1 MASHAE
7 AATKDKIKLLQDSL
21 PCSCEKCKLAAEN
34 SELSEND
41 EIFLNCN
48 DDRCRRFLI
57 GCKGDVGKAAHIL
70 TGSLIWRHKFQ
81 ADDAIVDTPEAL
93 QREELLQTALP
104 YCYQNH
110 VDKHGNTI
118 YIESTGLC
126 DVEKMLK
133 IGTEPFLKNHVR
145 INEKCID
152 SKTGKRLVILDLLG
166 LNSSMLGS
174 GGFALLKKMIDLD
187 QRHYPESMYK
197 MFIINAPWLLS
208 TAFEV
213 VKPWLDPMTLSK
225 IQILGEDY
233 KEILLKDIGID
244 QLPFYLGGKCVRTSN
259 STIQIAHLLIQLLTI
274 LQ

>member
-1 MASHAE
+1 M
-7 AATKDKIKLLQDSL
+7 
-21 PCSCEKCKLAAEN
+21 
-34 SELSEND
+34 
-41 EIFLNCN
+41 
-48 DDRCRRFLI
+48 
-57 GCKGDVGKAAHIL
+57 
-70 TGSLIWRHKFQ
+70 
-81 ADDAIVDTPEAL
+81 
-93 QREELLQTALP
+93 QTALP

-133 IGTEPFLKNHVR
+133 IGAEPFLKNHVR

>member
-1 MASHAE
+1 
-7 AATKDKIKLLQDSL
+7 
-21 PCSCEKCKLAAEN
+21 
-34 SELSEND
+34 
-41 EIFLNCN
+41 
-48 DDRCRRFLI
+48 
-57 GCKGDVGKAAHIL
+57 
-70 TGSLIWRHKFQ
+70 
-81 ADDAIVDTPEAL
+81 
-93 QREELLQTALP
+93 
-104 YCYQNH
+104 
-110 VDKHGNTI
+110 
-118 YIESTGLC
+118 
-126 DVEKMLK
+126 MLK
-133 IGTEPFLKNHVR
+133 IGAEPFLKNHVR

-244 QLPFYLGGKCVRTSN
+244 QLPFYLGGKCVRISN
-259 STIQIAHLLIQLLTI
+259 STIRFAHLLIQLLTI